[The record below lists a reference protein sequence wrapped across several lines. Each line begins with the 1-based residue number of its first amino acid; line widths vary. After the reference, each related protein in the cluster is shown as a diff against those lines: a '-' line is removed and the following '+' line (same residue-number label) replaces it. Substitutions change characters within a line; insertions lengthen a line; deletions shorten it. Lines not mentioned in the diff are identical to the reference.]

1 MHSFVTTVDPAWRRT
16 VEIPAPRYTSA
27 PLRTSNRRSPALLAL
42 CLGVVWLGTGCSVFS
57 DKRTEYRY
65 EPAYGVDSPQ
75 FLRSSDALRTE
86 MLPGNR
92 AALLQNGAG
101 IFPSILEAIRGAKA
115 SVNLEAYIFR
125 EGEVTSL
132 VAQALAERARAGVEV
147 RLLVDGFGSSLG
159 ALEEMLRSAGVQVRV
174 YRPLRI
180 YSIYRLG
187 NRTHRRIL
195 TVDGRIGFC
204 GGVGF
209 DDRWKGDARNPR
221 EWAEA
226 TVRVEGPVVSQLQSV
241 FLEDW
246 VHTTGEVLGGDRQFP
261 EIAPAG
267 EMYSQ
272 VVASSRTDQ
281 SSMAKLFVYM
291 AIQASHRRVWIENA
305 YFVPDAQI
313 RKGLI
318 DAAARGVDVK
328 VIVPGEHID
337 IPAIRMASRF
347 HYGELLD
354 GGVEIYEYLPTM
366 LHTKAMVVDGIW
378 STVGSI
384 NFDNRSMRKNAEANV
399 AVYDREYARLL
410 EEMIQEDLL
419 ACERFTKEK
428 WKKRGLP
435 ARFGE
440 LFFWLFS
447 ENY

>member
-1 MHSFVTTVDPAWRRT
+1 MKDPNRKRR
-16 VEIPAPRYTSA
+16 P
-27 PLRTSNRRSPALLAL
+27 LLAL
-42 CLGVVWLGTGCSVFS
+42 PLLAASLVSGCSFLS

-65 EPAYGVDSPQ
+65 DPDYGVDSPQ
-75 FLRSSDALRTE
+75 FLRSTDALRTE
-86 MLPGNR
+86 MVTGNR
-92 AALLQNGAG
+92 AVILQNGDG
-101 IFPSILEAIRGAKA
+101 IFPSILEAVRGARF

-125 EGEVTSL
+125 EGEIASA
-132 VAQALAERARAGVEV
+132 VAEALAARAREGVEV

-159 ALEEMLRSAGVQVRV
+159 ALEGVLRSAGVQVRV

-226 TVRVEGPVVSQLQSV
+226 MVRVEGPVVSQLQSL

-246 VHTTGEVLGGDRQFP
+246 VHTTGEVFGGDRQFP

-267 EMYSQ
+267 DMFSQ

-291 AIQASHRRVWIENA
+291 AIQASHHRVWIENA

-313 RKGLI
+313 RRGLV
-318 DAAARGVDVK
+318 DAASRGVDVK

-354 GGVEIYEYLPTM
+354 GGVEIYEYVPTM

-378 STVGSI
+378 ATIGSI
-384 NFDNRSMRKNAEANV
+384 NFDARSMRANAEANV
-399 AVYDREYARLL
+399 ALYDRGFARSV
-410 EEMIQEDLL
+410 EEMIERDLQS
-419 ACERFTKEK
+419 AERLTKER
-428 WKKRGLP
+428 WKKRGLI

-440 LFFWLFS
+440 LFFWVFS
-447 ENY
+447 ESY